1 MFNFLST
8 RKKGKR
14 SGEKGQALILVL
26 CLIALGSLLL
36 TAMLGLMGSGTKSS
50 TTYHRETAELYSA
63 DAGIQD
69 ANWQIKY
76 DKLTGFTNPS
86 AYSP

>member
-50 TTYHRETAELYSA
+50 RIPTTGKPRNYTRQMQVFRMPT
-63 DAGIQD
+63 G
-69 ANWQIKY
+69 
-76 DKLTGFTNPS
+76 KLNTIN
-86 AYSP
+86 